1 MISAEFLYSVLER
14 SKFLDKK
21 NENFP
26 KIIADSFGSNSNI
39 IKYDNLI
46 KFNKEEVLRAVYIIF
61 YFIEINNIRL

>member
-21 NENFP
+21 DENFP

>member
-14 SKFLDKK
+14 SKFLNKK
-21 NENFP
+21 DENFP

-46 KFNKEEVLRAVYIIF
+46 KFNKEEVLRAVYI
-61 YFIEINNIRL
+61 

>member
-21 NENFP
+21 DENFP

-61 YFIEINNIRL
+61 YYIEINNIRL

>member
-14 SKFLDKK
+14 SKFLNKK
-21 NENFP
+21 DENFP